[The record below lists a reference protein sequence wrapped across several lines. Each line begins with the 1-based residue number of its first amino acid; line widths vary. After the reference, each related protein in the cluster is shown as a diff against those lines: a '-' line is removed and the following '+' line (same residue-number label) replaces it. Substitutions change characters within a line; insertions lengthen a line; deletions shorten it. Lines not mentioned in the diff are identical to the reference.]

1 MARLFHAPNSGE
13 QNGGGGAEDRIEWN
27 RKGSKGGIEKDDVEL
42 FRFMTE
48 EMKSQR
54 DGRTDPRR

>member
-1 MARLFHAPNSGE
+1 MARLFHVLNSGE
-13 QNGGGGAEDRIEWN
+13 QNGGGGEQRIEWN
-27 RKGSKGGIEKDDVEL
+27 RKGKEARGEKDDVEL

-54 DGRTDPRR
+54 GCR

>member
-1 MARLFHAPNSGE
+1 MARLFHVLNSGE
-13 QNGGGGAEDRIEWN
+13 QNGGGGEQRIEWN
-27 RKGSKGGIEKDDVEL
+27 RKGKEKDDVEL

-54 DGRTDPRR
+54 DGRSRR